1 MLGFSISQQANN
13 ALHLTAN
20 SVALFE
26 RPCPAQRLEQNRGMF
41 PALLAAGELG
51 RWAAGHLGNKP

>member
-1 MLGFSISQQANN
+1 VLGFSISQQANN

-41 PALLAAGELG
+41 PALLAADELG
-51 RWAAGHLGNKP
+51 RQGAI